1 MNDII
6 LPLGDRISIR
16 PRADVTRHRSETVS
30 QYELR
35 LKNDLDHNSN
45 STTMFTNNM
54 NQNKREQRS
63 LSNATAIATAFKP
76 HPLKELD
83 VPSNDSKPY
92 TNDWFSTPGFTPQ
105 MNTDPIPQKNNLEDI
120 YPEFPSSPSSPPL
133 WLEEEERRLNQST
146 NPLYRK
152 RSTNPLYRNRQGTNS
167 TNRAKSLSLPSGHNH
182 FGDANFTNPSGAF
195 SGKYSR
201 NSTGSNPA
209 TRAIAQHYRER
220 YQEQKR
226 SSVTN
231 AIAILA
237 PFLLSCVHWFRK
249 RNQFIACV
257 IIQSV
262 MRGYFIRRDVHHLI
276 LFLRFRKS
284 LRMLARLCIRNWVRK
299 RADTVHCVR
308 AARKL
313 AKILNLM
320 PPFAVNSEEFRVL
333 HAGVR

>member
-45 STTMFTNNM
+45 SNL
-54 NQNKREQRS
+54 NKREQRS
-63 LSNATAIATAFKP
+63 LSTATATAANP
-76 HPLKELD
+76 HLYKELD
-83 VPSNDSKPY
+83 VPSTDLKPY
-92 TNDWFSTPGFTPQ
+92 TNEWFSTPGFTPQ
-105 MNTDPIPQKNNLEDI
+105 MNSDPILQKNNLEDI

-133 WLEEEERRLNQST
+133 WLEEEERRLNKST

-152 RSTNPLYRNRQGTNS
+152 KSTNPLYRNRQGTNS
-167 TNRAKSLSLPSGHNH
+167 TNRAKSMSLPSGHNP
-182 FGDANFTNPSGAF
+182 FEDTNFTNPSGAF
-195 SGKYSR
+195 SGQYSR

-209 TRAIAQHYRER
+209 TRAIAQHYREI

-231 AIAILA
+231 ALSILS

-262 MRGYFIRRDVHHLI
+262 MRGFLIRRDVHHLI

-299 RADTVHCVR
+299 RADSVHCVR

-320 PPFAVNSEEFRVL
+320 PSIAVNSDEFRV
-333 HAGVR
+333 VRASVR